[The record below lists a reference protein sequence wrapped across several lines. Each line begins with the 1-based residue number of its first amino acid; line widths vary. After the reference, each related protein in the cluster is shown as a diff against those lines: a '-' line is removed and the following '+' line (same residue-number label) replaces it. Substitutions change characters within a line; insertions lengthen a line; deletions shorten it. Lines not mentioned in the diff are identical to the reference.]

1 MQVPR
6 DSAPR
11 AGKRRR
17 GRARPATDG
26 TAAVP
31 CGPDRVPEGVERRV
45 REALAEHLRR
55 CPYLPPSLAQTLS
68 VDALSLR
75 LPTAAATK
83 RPREPSQGASQ
94 GAVAVNGA
102 DEHAG
107 RPALDVLQQAIYGLC
122 RELCRHLAKQHDLPP
137 ELAGGIA
144 LHGRERALTL
154 AMSAADP
161 EAETERLVASLAAEQ
176 ALTPTLLLRSL
187 SLGLL
192 SFFALAM
199 AQLAKTEPAE
209 AGRLIFDGGPEGF
222 QALYARSDQPP
233 GLFRAFRAAMEV
245 VRGLGPEQAHD
256 WQREYT
262 NRIIAR
268 LVNEYEH
275 VCPEDL
281 EHVLCTLS
289 YGLKP
294 SPVADPLR
302 EALS

>member
-6 DSAPR
+6 DSAQK
-11 AGKRRR
+11 AGKSR
-17 GRARPATDG
+17 RARPAFDG
-26 TAAVP
+26 ASAAP
-31 CGPDRVPEGVERRV
+31 RRTGPLPGGVERRV

-75 LPTAAATK
+75 LPTDPTRK
-83 RPREPSQGASQ
+83 RPRG
-94 GAVAVNGA
+94 GTKRNGAVNGT
-102 DEHAG
+102 EPPNS
-107 RPALDVLQQAIYGLC
+107 RPTLDVLQQAIYGLC
-122 RELCRHLAKQHDLPP
+122 GELSRHLAKRHDLPP

-154 AMSAADP
+154 AMSAVDP

-192 SFFALAM
+192 SFFSLAM
-199 AQLAKTEPAE
+199 AHLAKTDPDE
-209 AGRLIFDGGPEGF
+209 AGRLIFDGGSEGF
-222 QALYARSDQPP
+222 QALYARSDQPT

-289 YGLKP
+289 NGLKTTP
-294 SPVADPLR
+294 AANPLR

>member
-6 DSAPR
+6 DSAPKARKGRPGRTRSASDDAR
-11 AGKRRR
+11 ASPG
-17 GRARPATDG
+17 GSDLLS
-26 TAAVP
+26 
-31 CGPDRVPEGVERRV
+31 DGVERRV

-75 LPTAAATK
+75 LPGSAAGEA
-83 RPREPSQGASQ
+83 PAGPSQARGAI
-94 GAVAVNGA
+94 NGTEPPSA
-102 DEHAG
+102 

-122 RELCRHLAKQHDLPP
+122 GELSRYLADRHNLPP
-137 ELAGGIA
+137 ELAGGMA

-154 AMSAADP
+154 AMTAADP
-161 EAETERLVASLAAEQ
+161 EAEIDRLVTSLVAEE

-192 SFFALAM
+192 SFFARAM
-199 AQLAKTEPAE
+199 ARLSKTEPEE

-233 GLFRAFRAAMEV
+233 SLFRAFRAAMEV
-245 VRGLGPEQAHD
+245 VRGLGPDQARD

-262 NRIIAR
+262 NRIIVR

-289 YGLKP
+289 HGLKAT
-294 SPVADPLR
+294 PVLGPPR
-302 EALS
+302 EALP

>member
-6 DSAPR
+6 DSAPKTGKGRPGRTRSASGDTR
-11 AGKRRR
+11 A
-17 GRARPATDG
+17 AL
-26 TAAVP
+26 
-31 CGPDRVPEGVERRV
+31 CGPDLLPGSVERRV

-75 LPTAAATK
+75 LPSGAT
-83 RPREPSQGASQ
+83 REAPETPSQGH
-94 GAVAVNGA
+94 GVVNGA
-102 DEHAG
+102 EPQTA

-122 RELCRHLAKQHDLPP
+122 GELCRHLAERHDLPP
-137 ELAGGIA
+137 ELAGGIS

-154 AMSAADP
+154 AMTAADP
-161 EAETERLVASLAAEQ
+161 EAEIERLVASLGAEQ

-199 AQLAKTEPAE
+199 ARLAKTDPVE

-233 GLFRAFRAAMEV
+233 G
-245 VRGLGPEQAHD
+245 
-256 WQREYT
+256 
-262 NRIIAR
+262 
-268 LVNEYEH
+268 
-275 VCPEDL
+275 
-281 EHVLCTLS
+281 
-289 YGLKP
+289 
-294 SPVADPLR
+294 
-302 EALS
+302 

>member
-6 DSAPR
+6 DSAPK
-11 AGKRRR
+11 AGKSRRR
-17 GRARPATDG
+17 RARPVSNG
-26 TAAVP
+26 AAAAP
-31 CGPDRVPEGVERRV
+31 CGPHPLPHGVERRV

-75 LPTAAATK
+75 LPSGATRE
-83 RPREPSQGASQ
+83 RPKGPAEGA
-94 GAVAVNGA
+94 GAINGTRL
-102 DEHAG
+102 HG
-107 RPALDVLQQAIYGLC
+107 SRPALDVLQRAIYGHC
-122 RELCRHLAKQHDLPP
+122 GELCRHLADRHDLPP

-154 AMSAADP
+154 ALSAADP
-161 EAETERLVASLAAEQ
+161 KAEIERLVASLAAEE

-192 SFFALAM
+192 PFFELAM
-199 AQLAKTEPAE
+199 ARLADTAPTE

-222 QALYARSDQPP
+222 QALYARADQPP
-233 GLFRAFRAAMEV
+233 GLYRAFRAAMEV
-245 VRGLGPEQAHD
+245 VRGLGPEQAHG

-268 LVNEYEH
+268 LVNEYDH

-289 YGLKP
+289 YGLK
-294 SPVADPLR
+294 ATLITNPLR
-302 EALS
+302 EALP

>member
-6 DSAPR
+6 DSAPKPR
-11 AGKRRR
+11 KGKP
-17 GRARPATDG
+17 GRAHPASKG
-26 TAAVP
+26 A
-31 CGPDRVPEGVERRV
+31 GPTPYGPGLLPGGVERQV

-75 LPTAAATK
+75 LSSGGAAAGPVK
-83 RPREPSQGASQ
+83 PSGVD
-94 GAVAVNGA
+94 GAVNGTLPQ
-102 DEHAG
+102 DPG
-107 RPALDVLQQAIYGLC
+107 LALDELQTAIYGLC
-122 RELCRHLAKQHDLPP
+122 GDLCEHLAERHDLPP
-137 ELAGGIA
+137 ALAGSIA

-154 AMSAADP
+154 ALSAADP
-161 EAETERLVASLAAEQ
+161 EAEIELLVASLAAED

-192 SFFALAM
+192 TFFALAM
-199 AQLAKTEPAE
+199 ANLAETEPQE
-209 AGRLIFDGGPEGF
+209 AGRLIFDSESEGF
-222 QALYARSDQPP
+222 QSLYERSDLPP

-245 VRGLGPEQAHD
+245 VRGLGPEPAHD
-256 WQREYT
+256 WRREYT
-262 NRIIAR
+262 NRIIVR

-289 YGLKP
+289 HGLKTKP
-294 SPVADPLR
+294 AAGPLR
-302 EALS
+302 DAMP